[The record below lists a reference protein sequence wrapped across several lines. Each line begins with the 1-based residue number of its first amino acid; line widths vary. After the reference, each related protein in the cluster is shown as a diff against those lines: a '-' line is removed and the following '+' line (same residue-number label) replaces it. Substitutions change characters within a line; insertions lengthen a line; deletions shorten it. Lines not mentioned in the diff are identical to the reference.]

1 MMDYT
6 VISQLIGS
14 LGFPIVVCG
23 YVLVRLNKTVE
34 ENTKSTN
41 QMVAL
46 MRQVLE
52 HLQIPVEE
60 HHNE

>member
-1 MMDYT
+1 MDYT

-34 ENTKSTN
+34 ENTNSTN

-46 MRQVLE
+46 MQQVLE
-52 HLQIPVEE
+52 RLQIHVEE
-60 HHNE
+60 HNNE

>member
-60 HHNE
+60 HNNE

>member
-1 MMDYT
+1 MDYT

-60 HHNE
+60 HTNE

>member
-34 ENTKSTN
+34 ENTNSTN

-46 MRQVLE
+46 MQQVLE
-52 HLQIPVEE
+52 RLQIHVEE
-60 HHNE
+60 HNNE